1 MKKLIVVFLL
11 LCSAYSWGG
20 EKKSVKD
27 EARKEAVEDICFA
40 YAEYSDAHNAFL
52 NAKSKQEYS
61 SMSAGFRPGSQLGRL
76 NEVSNTKQRRMMTL
90 QDRYVKRF
98 GSEFAVFPPQSSS
111 GPSLCR

>member
-27 EARKEAVEDICFA
+27 EARKEAAEDICFA
-40 YAEYSDAHNAFL
+40 YSEYYIACNNYPNACLSGYSTDSPCFSFDR
-52 NAKSKQEYS
+52 KKQITL
-61 SMSAGFRPGSQLGRL
+61 QRL
-76 NEVSNTKQRRMMTL
+76 LTL

-111 GPSLCR
+111 GPTLCR